1 MRRLRNIHLTH
12 RHAVAFIMFL
22 FALSITFGPNLQPL
36 TGALAWIDTTLG
48 IHPNSIAIASV
59 IGGAAILVLKLKG
72 LPFII
77 ATAPLMVFYSLV
89 VAYTRRNGFNIGTTV
104 FSLMSY
110 LYILRAAN
118 D

>member
-1 MRRLRNIHLTH
+1 
-12 RHAVAFIMFL
+12 MFL

-36 TGALAWIDTTLG
+36 TGALSWIDTTLG
-48 IHPNSIAIASV
+48 IHPNMIAIASV
-59 IGGAAILVLKLKG
+59 IGGALILAFRLKG
-72 LPFII
+72 VPFIV
-77 ATAPLMVFYSLV
+77 ATMPLLLFYSLV
-89 VAYTRRNGFNIGTTV
+89 VIYTRKNGFNIGTNV